1 MCKYLLEFNAAINLK
16 TKYNNTALYLVVK
29 YKKYDICKILLKH
42 GADVNYKNSDVLDTA
57 NATNDTRIILLI
69 NKYGKKN
76 VTKYEQQNQEYGFIN
91 KGFSGD

>member
-1 MCKYLLEFNAAINLK
+1 M
-16 TKYNNTALYLVVK
+16 VVK

-42 GADVNYKNSDVLDTA
+42 GADVNYMNSYILDTA
-57 NATNDTRIILLI
+57 NATNDPRIISLI
-69 NKYGKKN
+69 KKYDKKK